1 MEQWWGDEGEQK
13 WERRTKKRGEEREPD
28 YWLHRS
34 DQVLLAGNF
43 QFNGKRSSEEQ
54 RRPSQWRPSK
64 WPREKNCKYWKIQF
78 TSNNYS
84 SYVFLFLAFVK
95 REKEEEGFIF

>member
-28 YWLHRS
+28 YWLHRF

-43 QFNGKRSSEEQ
+43 QFNGKRSSEE

-64 WPREKNCKYWKIQF
+64 WPREKIANIGKFNLRVIIIRRMF
-78 TSNNYS
+78 
-84 SYVFLFLAFVK
+84 FFF
-95 REKEEEGFIF
+95 